1 MTSKRSVSAWAR
13 VGFLLLV
20 YPDHAGMDVV
30 AGLVS
35 EGKAPP
41 VLAAQLPLER
51 AAQAHGLGESGHTSR
66 EIVLTVNKEQS
77 PRT

>member
-1 MTSKRSVSAWAR
+1 
-13 VGFLLLV
+13 
-20 YPDHAGMDVV
+20 MDVV